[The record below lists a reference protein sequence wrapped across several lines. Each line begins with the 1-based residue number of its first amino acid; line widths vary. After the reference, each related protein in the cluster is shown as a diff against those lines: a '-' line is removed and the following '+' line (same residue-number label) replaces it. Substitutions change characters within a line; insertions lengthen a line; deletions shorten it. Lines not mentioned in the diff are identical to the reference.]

1 MKKIITLVLTVLAGL
16 SLVACT
22 VPASNESNAAN
33 ASVGDPDKKVILVVS
48 FGTSYNDTRALT
60 IDAIEKAIADE
71 YTDYEV
77 RRAFTSQIIIDKL
90 KDRDKLDIKNVDEAM
105 QQLVADKVGTLVVQP
120 THIMNGIEFDEMKAA
135 IEPYVKNFDL
145 IVYSNPLL
153 TSVEDYNTLIDAFKT
168 EIAADLPEDTALV
181 LMGHGT
187 EHFANAT
194 YAALDYMFKD
204 KGMNNIFVGTVES
217 YPDLDTVIKHVK
229 TAGYTKV
236 ILEPLMVVAGDHA
249 NNDMAGDEEGSWK
262 TAFKAEGFD
271 VECVLKGLGEFSSI
285 HNMYVEHISN
295 AINPATEK

>member
-1 MKKIITLVLTVLAGL
+1 MKKIVTLVLAALTVLTLA
-16 SLVACT
+16 ACSST
-22 VPASNESNAAN
+22 AADTKT
-33 ASVGDPDKKVILVVS
+33 AEVGDPAKKAILVVS

-71 YTDYEV
+71 YSDYDV

-90 KDRDKLDIKNVDEAM
+90 KERDKLDIKNVDEAM

-120 THIMNGIEFDEMKAA
+120 THIMNGYEFDEMKAS
-135 IEPYVKNFDL
+135 IEPYVKNFDS
-145 IVYSNPLL
+145 IVYSAPLL
-153 TSVEDYNTLIDAFKT
+153 SSVEDYMTLIEAFEN
-168 EIAADLPEDTALV
+168 EIAADVPKDTALV

-204 KGMNNIFVGTVES
+204 KGINNIFVGTVES

-229 TAGYTKV
+229 DAGFTKV

-262 TAFKAEGFD
+262 TAFKAEGFE
-271 VECVLKGLGEFSSI
+271 VECVLRGLGEFSSI
-285 HNMYVEHISN
+285 HDMYVQHISN
-295 AINPATEK
+295 AINPPVEE